1 MTAVLA
7 GLPAA
12 LLTAL
17 AVAVALGPSGRSRVR
32 RLEGRAPA
40 GRSRR
45 RLLPAT
51 VAVAGAVLVAATWL
65 GWRVLGWV
73 LAVAIVVTLVAWLVR
88 AHVLEGRRRR
98 AGDEVAEAAHTL
110 ALLLRAG
117 QIPTVALS
125 DAAEDHPC
133 LARAAATVR
142 LGGDVAEALQEEAG
156 TPGREA
162 LAQLAAAWRVGEASG
177 APVAKVVAQVTETVR
192 RERQLAEVV
201 ATELSAA
208 RTSGRIMAALP
219 LLAIALGMAAG
230 ADPVAFLF
238 RESAGQVLLVVGLAL
253 AAAGVVWTERI
264 AAAPDAQGSRP

>member
-1 MTAVLA
+1 MSAALT

-17 AVAVALGPSGRSRVR
+17 AVAVALGPPGRSRVR
-32 RLEGRAPA
+32 RLEDRAPV
-40 GRSRR
+40 GRSRL
-45 RLLPAT
+45 RLVPVT
-51 VAVAGAVLVAATWL
+51 VAGAALLAATLL
-65 GWRVLGWV
+65 GWRVLGWAM
-73 LAVAIVVTLVAWLVR
+73 AVAIVVGLVAWLVR
-88 AHVLEGRRRR
+88 AHVLTGRRRR

-125 DAAEDHPC
+125 DAAADHPC
-133 LARAAATVR
+133 LSRAAATAR
-142 LGGDVAEALQEEAG
+142 LGGDVAETLQEEAG

-238 RESAGQVLLVVGLAL
+238 REPAGQVLLVAGLAL

-264 AAAPDAQGSRP
+264 AATADGGGTRP